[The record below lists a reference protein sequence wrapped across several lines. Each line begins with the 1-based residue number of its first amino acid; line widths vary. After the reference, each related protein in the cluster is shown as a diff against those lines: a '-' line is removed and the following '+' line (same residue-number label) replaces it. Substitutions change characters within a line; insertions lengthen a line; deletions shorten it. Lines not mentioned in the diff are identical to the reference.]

1 MDGALRVLVSRS
13 FVAVTLVLRGAGRE
27 GSLTR
32 PRAYVV
38 TLAGFDECGSLR
50 RRGRGLGGY
59 PLGCSVCCLCMYSKV
74 FSGPLV
80 VFVPGFPWHV
90 MCASLEVFIFVR
102 FICRKVGAAL

>member
-1 MDGALRVLVSRS
+1 MGTRLVVRC
-13 FVAVTLVLRGAGRE
+13 AV
-27 GSLTR
+27 
-32 PRAYVV
+32 YVC
-38 TLAGFDECGSLR
+38 T
-50 RRGRGLGGY
+50 
-59 PLGCSVCCLCMYSKV
+59 PKV